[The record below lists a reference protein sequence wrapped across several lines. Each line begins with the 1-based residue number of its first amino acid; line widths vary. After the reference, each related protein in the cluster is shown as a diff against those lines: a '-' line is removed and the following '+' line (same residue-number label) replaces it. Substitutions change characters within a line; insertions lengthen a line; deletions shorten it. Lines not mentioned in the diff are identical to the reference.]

1 MHPNSHQSHDPH
13 GLGPPPRPEASSTAA
28 CPRQMACHE
37 WSTPTRGRHGMVRH
51 NQAKYPNSLI
61 SRAGIFI
68 TKKRQGKK
76 FSEKFGGEKVS
87 SANGLLA
94 LGSTGQQYENWKT
107 TRPGRRQVSIQR
119 PPCGQVHRN
128 EGKGF
133 TASTK
138 ENKNSSQN
146 GVSACAGWDVLWA
159 WAMNGVGRQILH
171 ML

>member
-1 MHPNSHQSHDPH
+1 M
-13 GLGPPPRPEASSTAA
+13 
-28 CPRQMACHE
+28 
-37 WSTPTRGRHGMVRH
+37 
-51 NQAKYPNSLI
+51 
-61 SRAGIFI
+61 
-68 TKKRQGKK
+68 
-76 FSEKFGGEKVS
+76 VS

-138 ENKNSSQN
+138 ETKFFTKR
-146 GVSACAGWDVLWA
+146 DVCFCRL
-159 WAMNGVGRQILH
+159 GFLVGLGNEWRR
-171 ML
+171 